1 MSEQRQFPI
10 QSTQER
16 GRHTV
21 PESVYMAAY
30 EVYCHVYSPQE
41 AIIDLD
47 GKNCRGGFGMG
58 ELVAFLYARHFPQ
71 DQWRDKVDEAFKGMK
86 L

>member
-1 MSEQRQFPI
+1 MSEKQFPI
-10 QSTQER
+10 QNTSKLSRESL
-16 GRHTV
+16 TV

-41 AIIDLD
+41 ALVT
-47 GKNCRGGFGMG
+47 GWCRGGFGMG
-58 ELVAFLYARHFPQ
+58 ELVGFLYARSFPK
-71 DQWRDKVDEAFKGMK
+71 DEWRKRWTEATDGMN